1 MADKEP
7 TSTTSRRLTGRGQK
21 KEFDPAMAK
30 ELSQVAISLGFVQAH
45 AHEMGP
51 HEEGRRLGEGEAGRL
66 GLPSSQPDGG

>member
-1 MADKEP
+1 
-7 TSTTSRRLTGRGQK
+7 
-21 KEFDPAMAK
+21 MAK